1 MSGLLRMIAFLL
13 ALVAFV
19 AWWLFVAITTDF
31 NEPGLLAIGTLGFV
45 FLAILAGNRR
55 ASIKAATFVI
65 AVPLLVVLGVGV
77 RGVARAENAFHDS
90 VTRQTLDQVARAL
103 DAFVAKTGSTPD
115 CLFPCMVD
123 RLREAGIDTHFALR
137 LVDGCAREFESIP
150 MKDGWRCRYEYRK
163 TSATGYELR
172 SSGGDRRFETD
183 DDIAVVSASGST
195 FSPVIP
201 DPTGPFAAPGLSA
214 LNPVFIK
221 LFFRPD
227 L

>member
-13 ALVAFV
+13 AFFAFV
-19 AWWLFVAITTDF
+19 AWWGFVAVTTDF
-31 NEPGLLAIGTLGFV
+31 NEPGLLAIGALGFA
-45 FLAILAGNRR
+45 FLAILAAKCR
-55 ASIKAATFVI
+55 ATIKLVALTV
-65 AVPLLVVLGVGV
+65 AVPCVVVLGLGV
-77 RGVARAENAFHDS
+77 RGVARAENAFHDA
-90 VTRQTLDQVARAL
+90 VTRQTLDRAARAL

-123 RLREAGIDTHFALR
+123 RLREAEIDSRVELRFA
-137 LVDGCAREFESIP
+137 DGRVREIEKIP

-163 TSATGYELR
+163 TSETGYELR

-183 DDIAVVSASGST
+183 DDIAVVSASGSA

-201 DPTGPFAAPGLSA
+201 APTGPFAAPGLSA